1 MCSIFA
7 GEKIGELKK
16 NKLKEQML
24 NIEISKLEYIE
35 KKVLSQSIKLLSV
48 KENFYVAL
56 Y

>member
-35 KKVLSQSIKLLSV
+35 KKVLQTNKNIKQISNHFS
-48 KENFYVAL
+48 KT
-56 Y
+56 